1 MPPDL
6 ELRATAAPQPKAPST
21 LRAAL
26 RLREGSRAGFVAAAA
41 VWLWLLALDVIAASP
56 LHTSGTIGRGI
67 LGIIVPGARTPL
79 LADVLAFTVAHF
91 AFWLLLGSL
100 AVRAI
105 QVEAQS
111 PGVLLLAITVLVL
124 LQLATVG
131 ITAILAETA
140 LHRNAWSVILGGNAV
155 GWLLMG
161 TYLLRRHREIPA
173 ELRRDGEA

>member
-1 MPPDL
+1 
-6 ELRATAAPQPKAPST
+6 
-21 LRAAL
+21 
-26 RLREGSRAGFVAAAA
+26 
-41 VWLWLLALDVIAASP
+41 
-56 LHTSGTIGRGI
+56 
-67 LGIIVPGARTPL
+67 

-161 TYLLRRHREIPA
+161 TYLLRRHRE
-173 ELRRDGEA
+173 LRRDGEA